1 MLATTGG
8 PLIVISTPYAR
19 RGALWAAYKRDFGPD
34 GDRLILVGKAASR
47 TMNPTLPKK
56 VVDRAYERDSAAAVA
71 EYGREFR
78 TDIESFVSGAAIDG
92 ATFPDRLELPAVPE
106 HQYFAFCDPSGGA
119 VDSMTIAVAHAE
131 GDDCVLDCIREHR
144 PPFSPDAV
152 VAEFVELLGRYRV
165 GEVVGDRWGGEFVAE
180 QFTKRGVTYRLS
192 ERPKSDIYRELLP
205 LLNSK
210 RVELLDLPRL
220 SAQLA
225 GLERRT
231 ARGGKDSIDHAPGA
245 HDDVCNAAAGALVLA
260 SGVGSSD
267 EFNLEVWMRAW

>member
-1 MLATTGG
+1 MGG
-8 PLIVISTPYAR
+8 VQAGLRAGR
-19 RGALWAAYKRDFGPD
+19 RSADLGWQGGVTDDESDAFE
-34 GDRLILVGKAASR
+34 
-47 TMNPTLPKK
+47 K
-56 VVDRAYERDSAAAVA
+56 VVDRAYERDPAAAVV

-78 TDIESFVSGAAIDG
+78 TDIESFVSVAAIDG

-106 HQYFAFCDPSGGA
+106 HQYFVFCDPSGGA

-267 EFNLEVWMRAW
+267 EFNLEVWMRVW